1 MTADDRT
8 PFRWALAGY
17 GAGGRT
23 FHQPLITSATGL
35 ELVAVVTGSPERQ
48 AQVRADLPGA
58 TPVAALAELAD
69 LGVQGVTITTP
80 TATHAPLAHEALDLG
95 LHVVVDKPFALTAS
109 DARDL
114 VDHAAR
120 VGRVITPYQN
130 RRWDSDLLT
139 LKKLIADDALGTVHS
154 FTSRIDRFRPVKGSW
169 HGGTVAQGG
178 GTLLDLGP
186 HLVDQALHLFGPVVA
201 VHAELRTVRPG
212 AGAEDVIELHL
223 THAGGVRST
232 LAAGMASAAPGTRF
246 LVNGTRGGFL
256 IDGFDIQEEQ
266 LKAGQTPAGLGER
279 LGRRA
284 GVRLGPAVHRGRL
297 PEGAQRTRPVGHLLP
312 GRRHGDRRRR
322 STAGRS
328 AGRGGDRGG
337 AGCGQAVFRGT
348 DGGRH
353 QLTGSISS
361 PRPRPTRRTHPSR
374 PASGRCSSAP
384 TTPRTGPWPAPDLP
398 CSHRARCS
406 AGRSPQR

>member
-1 MTADDRT
+1 MTVDDHP

-17 GAGGRT
+17 GTGGRT

-35 ELVAVVTGSPERQ
+35 ELVAVVTGSPDRQ
-48 AQVRADLPGA
+48 HQVRADLPGA
-58 TPVAALAELAD
+58 TPVATLAELAD

-80 TATHAPLAHEALDLG
+80 TATHGPLAHEALALG

-139 LKKLIADDALGTVHS
+139 LEKLIADDALGTVHS

-212 AGAEDVIELHL
+212 AGADDVIELHL
-223 THAGGVRST
+223 THARGVRST
-232 LAAGMASAAPGTRF
+232 LAAGMAAAAPGPRF

-266 LKAGQTPAGLGER
+266 LKAGETPAGLGER
-279 LGRRA
+279 WGVEPESAWGRLFTANGSRRVPSER
-284 GVRLGPAVHRGRL
+284 GRWDTFYPAVATALAGDG
-297 PEGAQRTRPVGHLLP
+297 PPPVDPRDAVATAVVL
-312 GRRHGDRRRR
+312 DAARR
-322 STAGRS
+322 SS
-328 AGRGGDRGG
+328 ADRT
-337 AGCGQAVFRGT
+337 VV
-348 DGGRH
+348 D
-353 QLTGSISS
+353 IS
-361 PRPRPTRRTHPSR
+361 
-374 PASGRCSSAP
+374 
-384 TTPRTGPWPAPDLP
+384 
-398 CSHRARCS
+398 
-406 AGRSPQR
+406 

>member
-1 MTADDRT
+1 MTSDEST

-17 GAGGRT
+17 GAGGRI

-48 AQVRADLPGA
+48 AQVRTDLPGA
-58 TPVAALAELAD
+58 TPVAGLAELVD
-69 LGVQGVTITTP
+69 LGVRGVTITTP
-80 TATHAPLAHEALDLG
+80 TATHAPLAHEALNLG
-95 LHVVVDKPFALTAS
+95 LHVVLDKPFALTAT

-139 LKKLIADDALGTVHS
+139 LKKLIADGALGTVHS

-169 HGGTVAQGG
+169 HGGTAAEGG

-201 VHAELRTVRPG
+201 VHAELRTVRAG
-212 AGAEDVIELHL
+212 SGAEDLIELHL

-246 LVNGTRGGFL
+246 LVNGTDGGFL
-256 IDGFDIQEEQ
+256 IDGFDVQEEQ
-266 LKAGQTPAGLGER
+266 LKAGDSPATLGEQWGVEPESAWGR
-279 LGRRA
+279 LYTGEDDARVVPSERGRWDTYY
-284 GVRLGPAVHRGRL
+284 PAVAKAIAGG
-297 PEGAQRTRPVGHLLP
+297 PPPVDPTDAVATAVVL
-312 GRRHGDRRRR
+312 DAARR
-322 STAGRS
+322 SS
-328 AGRGGDRGG
+328 AEQSVVTIG
-337 AGCGQAVFRGT
+337 
-348 DGGRH
+348 
-353 QLTGSISS
+353 
-361 PRPRPTRRTHPSR
+361 
-374 PASGRCSSAP
+374 
-384 TTPRTGPWPAPDLP
+384 
-398 CSHRARCS
+398 
-406 AGRSPQR
+406 

>member
-1 MTADDRT
+1 MTSDEST

-17 GAGGRT
+17 GAGGRI

-48 AQVRADLPGA
+48 HQVRADLPGA
-58 TPVAALAELAD
+58 TPVAGLAELVD
-69 LGVQGVTITTP
+69 LGVRGVTITTP
-80 TATHAPLAHEALDLG
+80 TATHAPLAHEALNLG
-95 LHVVVDKPFALTAS
+95 LHVVLDKPFALTAT

-139 LKKLIADDALGTVHS
+139 LKKLIADGALGTVHS

-169 HGGTVAQGG
+169 HGGTAAEGG

-201 VHAELRTVRPG
+201 VHAELRTVRAG
-212 AGAEDVIELHL
+212 SGAEDLIELHL

-246 LVNGTRGGFL
+246 LVNGTDGGFL
-256 IDGFDIQEEQ
+256 IDGFDVQEEQ
-266 LKAGQTPAGLGER
+266 LKAGDSPATLGEQWGVEPESAWGR
-279 LGRRA
+279 LYTGEDDARVVPSERGRWDTYY
-284 GVRLGPAVHRGRL
+284 PAVARAIAGDG
-297 PEGAQRTRPVGHLLP
+297 PPPVDPRDAVATAVVL
-312 GRRHGDRRRR
+312 DAARR
-322 STAGRS
+322 SS
-328 AGRGGDRGG
+328 AEEEVITIG
-337 AGCGQAVFRGT
+337 
-348 DGGRH
+348 
-353 QLTGSISS
+353 
-361 PRPRPTRRTHPSR
+361 
-374 PASGRCSSAP
+374 
-384 TTPRTGPWPAPDLP
+384 
-398 CSHRARCS
+398 
-406 AGRSPQR
+406 